1 MNDFTKLLN
10 KYFNTRL
17 ELKNALDEYNKAK
30 NKCRRYLKAENQKQI
45 DLLKF
50 AQENNL
56 KLDEIII
63 EWNEN
68 IIPPLTLMHIKN
80 IRQIRENECRESKK
94 ELYNCQIEFSKV
106 CQEINNY
113 LSYDKYKRNSR
124 RQFKYLLNKMGI
136 RYSYNI

>member
-1 MNDFTKLLN
+1 MNNFTKLLN
-10 KYFNTRL
+10 KYFNVRL
-17 ELKNALDEYNKAK
+17 KLKNALFEYNKVK

-68 IIPPLTLMHIKN
+68 ITPPLTLMHIKN
-80 IRQIRENECRESKK
+80 IRQMHENKCRECKK

-113 LSYDKYKRNSR
+113 LLYDKYKRNFR
-124 RQFKYLLNKMGI
+124 RQFKYFFNKMGI
-136 RYSYNI
+136 RFNH

>member
-10 KYFNTRL
+10 KYFNVRL
-17 ELKNALDEYNKAK
+17 KLKNALDEYNKAK

-68 IIPPLTLMHIKN
+68 IIPPLTLMHMKN
-80 IRQIRENECRESKK
+80 IRQMHENECRECKK

-124 RQFKYLLNKMGI
+124 RQFKYFLNKMGI
-136 RYSYNI
+136 RFNH

>member
-10 KYFNTRL
+10 KYFNVRL
-17 ELKNALDEYNKAK
+17 KLKNALFEYNKAK

-50 AQENNL
+50 AQKNNL

-68 IIPPLTLMHIKN
+68 VIPPLTLMHIKN
-80 IRQIRENECRESKK
+80 IRQMRENECRECKK

-113 LSYDKYKRNSR
+113 LLYDKYKRNSR

-136 RYSYNI
+136 RFNH

>member
-10 KYFNTRL
+10 KYFNIRL
-17 ELKNALDEYNKAK
+17 KLKNALFEYNKAK

-50 AQENNL
+50 AQKNNL

-68 IIPPLTLMHIKN
+68 VIPPLTLMHIKN
-80 IRQIRENECRESKK
+80 IRQMRENECRECKK

-113 LSYDKYKRNSR
+113 LLYDKYKRNSR

-136 RYSYNI
+136 RFNH

>member
-1 MNDFTKLLN
+1 MKNFTKLLN
-10 KYFNTRL
+10 KYFNTHL
-17 ELKNALDEYNKAK
+17 KLKNALDEYNKAK

-113 LSYDKYKRNSR
+113 LSYDKY
-124 RQFKYLLNKMGI
+124 
-136 RYSYNI
+136 